1 MARKLFANPQ
11 KVNMTMKKYISPIA
25 KSIELYGE
33 AALLAGSDPE
43 VHNELGGEGQDSNRR
58 HNSIWGDNEW

>member
-1 MARKLFANPQ
+1 
-11 KVNMTMKKYISPIA
+11 MKKYISPIA

-43 VHNELGGEGQDSNRR
+43 VHNELGGDGQDSNRR
-58 HNSIWGDNEW
+58 TNIWGDNE